1 MGCVML
7 KFQAALIQRSKRMQ
21 SKQNNKD
28 EWIVVENAHEAII
41 SKELWDKV
49 KEVEKAVGHGK
60 HTQRGFMHP
69 LSGLMFCADCRA
81 KMRLGW
87 NMPKDIPYFN
97 FNCGTKSRMGSSACF
112 SHFITVPV
120 LEQLVKNDV
129 AAKAEMIIG
138 HEAEFKQQYLQ
149 RQSSLADKN
158 QADVKKDL
166 NRSEK
171 RLTELDKLIEAAFE
185 EKVSGK
191 IPESVCV
198 KLIDKYTAE
207 QTELKEKVAA
217 LSQGLEEVTQATTD
231 VDEFIRRLKTY
242 FNSPTLTRE
251 MCLALF
257 DRLVIGGKESITGKP
272 QEIHIY
278 YKIDIDSIIT
288 QQQKIPENKFYVHLA
303 YLKA

>member
-1 MGCVML
+1 MGCVTL

-69 LSGLMFCADCRA
+69 LSGLMFCADCGA

-138 HEAEFKQQYLQ
+138 HEAEFKQRYLQ
-149 RQSSLADKN
+149 RQSSLADQN
-158 QADVKKDL
+158 QADVKKNL
-166 NRSEK
+166 KRSEK
-171 RLTELDKLIEAAFE
+171 RLNDLDKLIETAFE

-191 IPESVCV
+191 IPENVCV

-207 QTELKEKVAA
+207 QTILKEKVAA

-288 QQQKIPENKFYVHLA
+288 Q
-303 YLKA
+303 

>member
-1 MGCVML
+1 
-7 KFQAALIQRSKRMQ
+7 MQ

-69 LSGLMFCADCRA
+69 LSGLMFCADCGA

-138 HEAEFKQQYLQ
+138 HEAEFKQRYLQ

-158 QADVKKDL
+158 QADVKKNL
-166 NRSEK
+166 KRSEK
-171 RLTELDKLIEAAFE
+171 RLNDLDKLIETAFE

-191 IPESVCV
+191 IPENVCV

-207 QTELKEKVAA
+207 QTILKEKVAA

-288 QQQKIPENKFYVHLA
+288 Q
-303 YLKA
+303 

>member
-1 MGCVML
+1 MGCVTL

-69 LSGLMFCADCRA
+69 LSGLMFCADCGA

-138 HEAEFKQQYLQ
+138 HEAEFKQRYLQ

-158 QADVKKDL
+158 QADVKKNL
-166 NRSEK
+166 KRSEK
-171 RLTELDKLIEAAFE
+171 RLNDLDKLIETAFE

-191 IPESVCV
+191 IPENVCV

-207 QTELKEKVAA
+207 QTILKEKVAA

-278 YKIDIDSIIT
+278 YKIDIDSVLT
-288 QQQKIPENKFYVHLA
+288 P
-303 YLKA
+303 